1 MAQLK
6 CISLS
11 PFQLPY
17 LFRFRRRDWGVVVM
31 NTNRRHQ
38 TSYPED
44 PEENPEEFED
54 PEEVP
59 LDHLEKSFI
68 VEEPERHAERVS
80 VGMVIVLV
88 VHFDS
93 SSSFR
98 SGTPWLSAR
107 SPRAPRWP

>member
-1 MAQLK
+1 
-6 CISLS
+6 
-11 PFQLPY
+11 
-17 LFRFRRRDWGVVVM
+17 M

-80 VGMVIVLV
+80 LSSLGMVIVLV
-88 VHFDS
+88 VLFGS

-107 SPRAPRWP
+107 SPRAPRLP